1 VNAPSP
7 DDAPIFIIG
16 TGRSGTTLLRQMLNA
31 HPRIYVTHE
40 AFFNTY
46 ARYTPR
52 TVSASLWLERYFQ
65 TFSFAWMQVDPAE
78 VRAELPAE
86 LPRRR
91 IAEAFRAVMRCK
103 ARQYKKTRYGEKSPL
118 DVVNLARIFHN
129 FPDPRVIYIMRDP
142 RATVASMRRMPFAT
156 SSTLMNSLL
165 CAQQFKLLRPHLGR
179 IHTIRLE
186 DLIADPRT
194 AMRRVLEFIEEPFD
208 DAVLEHTAHS
218 PTDDVAPFPWFE
230 SAKFKNPRSDP
241 GSPSWQSKLN
251 PAWIRIIERTNAL
264 GMKHF
269 AYPVADLPREPG
281 RMRQH
286 LIQLAEIPGLIA
298 SGWRAWRMEKR
309 IRAHF
314 EGKHLYD
321 PQRAMEDHLKTN
333 PKAWTN
339 YPGFEMPRVPP
350 LVSPARDI

>member
-1 VNAPSP
+1 MSTPSP

-46 ARYTPR
+46 AQYTPK
-52 TVSASLWLERYFQ
+52 TVPASQWLERYFM
-65 TFSFAWMQVDPAE
+65 TFSFAWMRVDPAE
-78 VRAELPAE
+78 VRSELPAE

-103 ARQYKKTRYGEKSPL
+103 ARQYDKPRYGEKSPL

-142 RATVASMRRMPFAT
+142 RATVASLRRMPFAT

-165 CAQQFKLLRPHLGR
+165 CAQQLKLLQAHLKR
-179 IHTIRLE
+179 IHTVRLE
-186 DLIADPRT
+186 DLIADPGPV
-194 AMRRVLEFIEEPFD
+194 MQRVLEFVGEPWD
-208 DAVLEHTAHS
+208 AAVLDHIAHS

-230 SAKFKNPRSDP
+230 SAKHKKPRPDP
-241 GSPSWQSKLN
+241 GSPPWQSKLS
-251 PAWIRIIERTNAL
+251 PAWVRIIERTNSF

-269 AYPVADLPREPG
+269 NYPIAELPREPG
-281 RMRQH
+281 RLKQY
-286 LIQLAEIPGLIA
+286 LIQVGELPGLAA
-298 SGWRAWRMEKR
+298 SGWRAWRMARR

-314 EGKHLYD
+314 EGRRLYD
-321 PQRAMEDHLKTN
+321 PQQAMEDHLKTN
-333 PKAWTN
+333 PRAWAN

-350 LVSPARDI
+350 LISPARPL